1 MDYGESTQ
9 YSNNDGYE
17 AAAKRYTSTRE
28 TASMVIQEED
38 EDSDRAAATASRRD
52 VKRASTNNYLQNGIS
67 AKELNVDAASDLA
80 SSKSSVRHRRGGGS
94 TKTGPL
100 GGEDNSS
107 HADRRTMQPR
117 SEGLDSGAMFKKITT
132 GKLGFRASNALASI

>member
-17 AAAKRYTSTRE
+17 AASKRYTSTRQ

-38 EDSDRAAATASRRD
+38 EDSERAATESRRD
-52 VKRASTNNYLQNGIS
+52 VKRGSKLSMPG
-67 AKELNVDAASDLA
+67 KEINVDAASDLA

-94 TKTGPL
+94 IKTGPL

-107 HADRRTMQPR
+107 NADRRTMKPR
-117 SEGLDSGAMFKKITT
+117 SEALDSGAMFKKITT
-132 GKLGFRASNALASI
+132 GKLGFRASNARASI